1 MLKVEI
7 IGHLGADAELRAND
21 RGKFITFQVYHSE
34 RFIDRSSGEVVE
46 RTVRA
51 SCTRTG
57 DLGNLLPYLKKGFQ
71 VYVRGDMELRTYLG
85 QDNQYHAGINV
96 RVTELEP
103 LWEKKDATIS
113 KDDNKPF

>member
-7 IGHLGADAELRAND
+7 IGHLGADAELKSND

-34 RFIDRSSGEVVE
+34 RWLDRNTGEYVE

-57 DLGNLLPYLKKGFQ
+57 DLGNLLQFMKKGFQ

-85 QDNQYHAGINV
+85 NDNQYHSGMNI

-103 LWEKKDATIS
+103 LWEKKDPAES
-113 KDDNKPF
+113 NDNNRPF

>member
-7 IGHLGADAELRAND
+7 IGHLGADAELKSND

-34 RFIDRSSGEVVE
+34 RWTDRQTGEVVE

-51 SCTRTG
+51 SCTKSG
-57 DLGNLLPYLKKGFQ
+57 ELGNLLQYMKKGFQ

-85 QDNQYHAGINV
+85 NDNQYHSGMNI

-103 LWEKKDATIS
+103 LWERKVTDEPS
-113 KDDNKPF
+113 NDDKPF